1 MALNGSKSIKP
12 VGTKILTIIHIFPS
26 HPPPRVPP
34 PPSLPAVPLP
44 LSSLL
49 LTGGAA
55 TSLRLP
61 LPLPHRHHQSLS
73 SSPSCLTGKARRR
86 RGHDS
91 IREWIR
97 RDRGGARDFRR
108 SLPRWIRRRLPTG
121 DWRHRG
127 ARGYRVQTQLGLI
140 RHRRR
145 LLRGSAA
152 TTAVLRWIR
161 TGGAAYQRADPARGR
176 YGSGSAAATAA
187 SAVDQWLPHVDP
199 VAMTASEASGDVFIN
214 FFLFR

>member
-97 RDRGGARDFRR
+97 RDRGGARRLPAAR
-108 SLPRWIRRRLPTG
+108 SLPTVDPTATASHG
-121 DWRHRG
+121 RFGGTDG
-127 ARGYRVQTQLGLI
+127 ANGYPRADPARGLI

-145 LLRGSAA
+145 LPAVDLTA
-152 TTAVLRWIR
+152 TTAAAASR
-161 TGGAAYQRADPARGR
+161 GGSSSTDGASGYLRADPARGPIWQR
-176 YGSGSAAATAA
+176 IRRRR
-187 SAVDQWLPHVDP
+187 QRRLPAVDP
-199 VAMTASEASGDVFIN
+199 VATRM
-214 FFLFR
+214 